1 MCWLILGLVLWSCI
15 HLFPS
20 VAMGAREGIISKLG
34 LWPFKGIFAILIASS
49 ITLIVFGW
57 RSIEPTDIYLPPS
70 WGSYVTFLLVLLTF
84 ILFIAARRKT
94 NIKRILR
101 HPQLT
106 GLVFWSI
113 GHLLANGDNRSLI
126 LFFWLGVWAILEMIM
141 ISRREGEW
149 KKPDSVLVKND
160 VVTVISGSVLF
171 AILLM
176 AHPYLSGIKLI

>member
-1 MCWLILGLVLWSCI
+1 
-15 HLFPS
+15 
-20 VAMGAREGIISKLG
+20 MGARGEIISKLG

-113 GHLLANGDNRSLI
+113 GHLLVNGDNRSLI

-149 KKPDSVLVKND
+149 KKPDSVMVKND
-160 VVTVISGSVLF
+160 VITVISGSVLF

>member
-20 VAMGAREGIISKLG
+20 VAMGARGEIISKLG

-94 NIKRILR
+94 N
-101 HPQLT
+101 
-106 GLVFWSI
+106 SDE
-113 GHLLANGDNRSLI
+113 HLAFQI
-126 LFFWLGVWAILEMIM
+126 V
-141 ISRREGEW
+141 
-149 KKPDSVLVKND
+149 
-160 VVTVISGSVLF
+160 
-171 AILLM
+171 
-176 AHPYLSGIKLI
+176 